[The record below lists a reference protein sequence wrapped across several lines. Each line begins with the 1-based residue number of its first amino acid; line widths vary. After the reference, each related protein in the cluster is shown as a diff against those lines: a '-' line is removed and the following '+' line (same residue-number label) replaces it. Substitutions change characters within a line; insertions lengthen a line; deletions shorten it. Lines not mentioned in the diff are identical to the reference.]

1 MYCGAEIMKHNVYA
15 SEGSC
20 CCPWFIYSMACLLSR
35 LGYAY
40 AAGWMKLPGYMWS
53 TGLMRGNVKLDAVPL
68 S

>member
-1 MYCGAEIMKHNVYA
+1 MFVLRKVPVVAPGLL
-15 SEGSC
+15 
-20 CCPWFIYSMACLLSR
+20 YSMACLLSR

-40 AAGWMKLPGYMWS
+40 AARCMKLPGYMWS